1 MSYQQNQNSN
11 ILERAKGC
19 LMGQLAGDSLGSLV
33 EFQSP
38 ETILRSYPDGVRK
51 LADGGTWNTIAGQ
64 PTDDSEMALMLARM
78 LIENGIY
85 DQKMALKAYQFWLD
99 TGPFDCGATISSGLQ
114 GFPLMESQVNGAL
127 MRICPLGI
135 LGVNFPLEKVS
146 SWAMQDAE
154 LTHPNQLCLEINAIF
169 TMAISHA
176 IKSGCETHE
185 LYRQI
190 KRWALNMGVD
200 PQILDI
206 INKSADI
213 PLADAVYQQGW
224 VLKAFHNA
232 LWQLN
237 NAPNLEEGIVATV
250 MLGGDTDTNAAIC
263 GALLG
268 SVYGLEAIPA
278 QWEKSVLRCRAGT
291 GFPGVNQ
298 PRPECFWPV
307 DALEIAVS
315 LVSMYDRK
323 LL

>member
-1 MSYQQNQNSN
+1 
-11 ILERAKGC
+11 
-19 LMGQLAGDSLGSLV
+19 MGQLAGDSLGSLV

-38 ETILRSYPDGVRK
+38 ETILRSYPDGVRE

-78 LIENGIY
+78 LIENGTY
-85 DQKMALKAYQFWLD
+85 DRKKALKAYQFWLK

-114 GFPLMESQVNGAL
+114 GFPLMESQANGTL

-135 LGVNFPLEKVS
+135 FGINFPLETVS

-190 KRWALNMGVD
+190 KEWALDMGVD
-200 PQILDI
+200 PQILDV
-206 INKSADI
+206 INKAVEI
-213 PLADAVYQQGW
+213 PLTNAVYQQGW

-232 LWQLN
+232 LWQLT

-268 SVYGLEAIPA
+268 SVYGLEAIPV
-278 QWEKSVLRCRAGT
+278 QWKESILVCRAGA
-291 GFPGVNQ
+291 GFPGVKH

-307 DALEIAVS
+307 DAHEIAVS
-315 LVSMYDRK
+315 LVSMNDRE